1 MSFSISENLLYLV
14 FIITHSFIGYNIY
27 RYIVKLKKIM
37 KADGNAGYLSKAWKV
52 IFRHKTLWLYSILFL
67 LYNLSGIKFVKEQW
81 VLGRLFD
88 NELLA
93 AIPMIIYMLAL
104 RYILGIS
111 IASNIRNLACGRR
124 KHILYSMLESIFYYY
139 PGFLWNRFRAHD
151 IFGDSMADLQIKAV
165 CYAMEEGSYKISQ
178 EREKRLNHRLNLYGI
193 RQVAEVPVYLY
204 GFIMLLFNLDLLIIW
219 NWTDPFAR
227 IIKGSIAA
235 IMLAGMVADT
245 VAIIYISQLYLWNVK
260 WEKAYGDILAQGKSA
275 PNIETIAFPE
285 VYKTSWRR
293 NRYHEKA
300 EQHI

>member
-14 FIITHSFIGYNIY
+14 FIITHSFIGFNIY
-27 RYIVKLKKIM
+27 HYFVKLKKIM
-37 KADGNAGYLSKAWKV
+37 KADGNAEYLSKAWKV

-67 LYNLSGIKFVKEQW
+67 LYNLAGIKFLREQ
-81 VLGRLFD
+81 LILRYFLN
-88 NELLA
+88 NELLT
-93 AIPMIIYMLAL
+93 AIPMIIYMIAL

-151 IFGDSMADLQIKAV
+151 IFGDSMANLQIKAV

-178 EREKRLNHRLNLYGI
+178 EREKRLNHRLHLYGI
-193 RQVAEVPVYLY
+193 RQVAEMPVYLY
-204 GFIMLLFNLDLLIIW
+204 GFIMLLFNLDLLIMW

-227 IIKGSIAA
+227 IIKGSIAV
-235 IMLAGMVADT
+235 IMLAGMVADI

-285 VYKTSWRR
+285 VY
-293 NRYHEKA
+293 
-300 EQHI
+300 